1 MRQVASGLLV
11 GTSELA
17 NLKRDDVEG
26 TRKLENRDEPV
37 KIGLVLAKDF
47 EKQLTEIDV
56 GIHGEA
62 SQLLT
67 EERAVTEVK
76 ESIAG

>member
-1 MRQVASGLLV
+1 MASIPKEPTQLRQVASGLLV

-37 KIGLVLAKDF
+37 KIGLA
-47 EKQLTEIDV
+47 
-56 GIHGEA
+56 
-62 SQLLT
+62 
-67 EERAVTEVK
+67 
-76 ESIAG
+76 